1 MYIPEM
7 RPGMKSRIQNAQI
20 VTPLL
25 LSDRVTVFRLIPLS
39 MVSVTNVEIK
49 LMGSGTEKFYNLV
62 NIR

>member
-1 MYIPEM
+1 
-7 RPGMKSRIQNAQI
+7 
-20 VTPLL
+20 
-25 LSDRVTVFRLIPLS
+25 